1 MTIGTHMWRGLVCQ
15 MQLVGTKHMKTKK
28 VIGVEETNT
37 NIYKAILQGD
47 KLKVSIKFIWLRS
60 KKQIRTE

>member
-1 MTIGTHMWRGLVCQ
+1 MIKNMTIGTHMWRGLVCQ

-37 NIYKAILQGD
+37 NI
-47 KLKVSIKFIWLRS
+47 
-60 KKQIRTE
+60 